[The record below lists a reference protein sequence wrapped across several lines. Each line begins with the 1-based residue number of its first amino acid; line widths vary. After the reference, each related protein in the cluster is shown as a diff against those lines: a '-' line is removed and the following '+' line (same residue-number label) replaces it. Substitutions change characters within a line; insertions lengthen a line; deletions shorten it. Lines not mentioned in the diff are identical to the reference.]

1 MLKAKQKKTI
11 PALLKLKEF
20 IMLKNITRKYKD
32 FIIDIHVNSET
43 IYAYWTNGDIENSR
57 RFSGYSIN
65 DIIEIIKDEIFY
77 KELMP

>member
-1 MLKAKQKKTI
+1 MI
-11 PALLKLKEF
+11 
-20 IMLKNITRKYKD
+20 KNITRKYKD

-43 IYAYWTNGDIENSR
+43 IYAYWTDGDIENSR

-65 DIIEIIKDEIFY
+65 EIIEIIKDEIFY